1 LSAVPGR
8 LTGGRKALVAA
19 NKSSHSGDIIW
30 LRTRPEAPDL
40 LQAAVLGC
48 SRVFKQC
55 SVQPSAIF
63 AEPLSFFQAPL
74 CSDAI
79 QAKNEARAAALFRS

>member
-1 LSAVPGR
+1 
-8 LTGGRKALVAA
+8 LVAA

-55 SVQPSAIF
+55 SVQQRCYSR
-63 AEPLSFFQAPL
+63 EPLSFFQAPL

-79 QAKNEARAAALFRS
+79 QAKKRGTSRSTLPLLKETVADPRYQ